1 MAARTK
7 PRILPAVVT
16 ALAVGGMVCE
26 PMVGSAPAYAQ
37 ARAQA
42 APGGAKLVRTRVTI
56 NKSQTVRMEQ
66 PFTDVLV
73 GATEIA
79 DVIPLSD
86 QTLYVLGKKVG
97 TTNVSILNEQKQIIG
112 VVDVEV
118 GPDAANVAEKIGAG
132 GGSGIRVRGS
142 GEQVI
147 LEGMAADSQEVD
159 RAVEIARSVSPGG
172 VINATKV
179 VSPQQVMLQVRFIE
193 VSRTAGRELGIQT
206 EFLAKRGLGLTNI
219 ATGVGISSV
228 PFAQV
233 LSSWVDGSRSLD
245 ILIQAMESKG
255 LVRRLAEPNLV
266 ALSGGR
272 ASFHAGGEIP
282 IPIART
288 TDDGGTPTITIDY
301 KEFGV
306 KLDFLPVVLSN
317 GLINITLTPEVS
329 DIDRTLS
336 VPTGGGIAVPGITVR
351 RATTQVEL
359 RDGQSFA
366 LAGLI
371 QNVTDRNIQQLPWL
385 GSLPVLGAL
394 FRSTEFQS
402 RETEL
407 VVIVT
412 PHLVKPAKPGELLAT
427 PLDKK
432 LPANDADL
440 FITGKLEVDQPID
453 PSAVAATQKWVTANG
468 TRLKGPFGHVLPQP
482 GSVAPAYAAGKPP
495 ASSTVVRAK
504 N

>member
-1 MAARTK
+1 MAASTK
-7 PRILPAVVT
+7 PRILPAVVA
-16 ALAVGGMVCE
+16 ALAVSGMVCE
-26 PMVGSAPAYAQ
+26 PVVGSAPAYAQ

-193 VSRTAGRELGIQT
+193 VSRTAGRELGIQAD
-206 EFLAKRGLGLTNI
+206 FLRRGMGITNI
-219 ATGVGISSV
+219 ATAGGISSV
-228 PFAQV
+228 PFAQI
-233 LSSWVDGSRSLD
+233 LANWSSGTKNLD
-245 ILIQAMESKG
+245 LAIQALETKG

-288 TDDGGTPTITIDY
+288 VDNGVPTITIDY

-306 KLDFLPVVLSN
+306 KLDFLPIVLSN
-317 GLINITLTPEVS
+317 GLINVTLTPEVS
-329 DIDRTLS
+329 DIDRSLS

-371 QNVTDRNIQQLPWL
+371 QNVTDRNVDQLPWL
-385 GSLPVLGAL
+385 GSVPILGAL
-394 FRSTEFQS
+394 FRSTEFRS

-427 PLDKK
+427 PLDTT

-440 FITGKLEVDQPID
+440 FITGKLEVDKPID
-453 PSAVAATQKWVTANG
+453 PSAVSPTQRWVTATG
-468 TRLKGPFGHVLPQP
+468 AKLTGPFGHVLPQP
-482 GSVAPAYAAGKPP
+482 GSPPP
-495 ASSTVVRAK
+495 AAFATAKPATSSRVVRAK